1 MKLLDCR
8 GQSCPLPVL
17 DTKKLIEE
25 ESPKSLQVVV
35 DSEVPR
41 DNVRRFLESR
51 GYVVT
56 VEPTADGFLV
66 LGSLQ
71 IEESVGHQNQEK
83 RLVAFIDGETLGRG
97 NDQLGRILM
106 RSFVIT
112 LKELKPLPWRMIFI
126 NGGAKLVSEGS
137 ELITYLTELED
148 LGVEIISCGTCLD
161 FFSLKEK
168 LRVGRASNMYEIL
181 STLAEST
188 SILKP

>member
-1 MKLLDCR
+1 
-8 GQSCPLPVL
+8 
-17 DTKKLIEE
+17 
-25 ESPKSLQVVV
+25 
-35 DSEVPR
+35 
-41 DNVRRFLESR
+41 
-51 GYVVT
+51 
-56 VEPTADGFLV
+56 
-66 LGSLQ
+66 
-71 IEESVGHQNQEK
+71 
-83 RLVAFIDGETLGRG
+83 
-97 NDQLGRILM
+97 M

>member
-56 VEPTADGFLV
+56 VEPSVIRIKRNGSSPSSTARRWG
-66 LGSLQ
+66 G
-71 IEESVGHQNQEK
+71 G
-83 RLVAFIDGETLGRG
+83 
-97 NDQLGRILM
+97 
-106 RSFVIT
+106 
-112 LKELKPLPWRMIFI
+112 MI
-126 NGGAKLVSEGS
+126 S
-137 ELITYLTELED
+137 
-148 LGVEIISCGTCLD
+148 
-161 FFSLKEK
+161 
-168 LRVGRASNMYEIL
+168 
-181 STLAEST
+181 
-188 SILKP
+188 